1 MRSQKGVSLSGFM
14 WVMAALA
21 VVALIGFKI
30 GPPYF
35 EYLAIKKQL
44 QVIAND
50 PEMTGGVR
58 RPIEAAFERRI
69 QMEDIKSISS
79 KDLQVNK
86 QGDKVVI
93 SAEYSVCV
101 PFVANIRACMDFYP
115 TSEK

>member
-1 MRSQKGVSLSGFM
+1 MRRQIGLTLTGFITGV
-14 WVMAALA
+14 VVLA
-21 VVALIGFKI
+21 VFALVGMRI
-30 GPPYF
+30 GPPYL
-35 EYLAIKKQL
+35 EYLTIKKQI

-50 PEMTGGVR
+50 PEAASGQR
-58 RPIEAAFERRI
+58 REIEKAFERRAMI
-69 QMEDIKSISS
+69 EDMKSITA

-115 TSEK
+115 TSAK

>member
-1 MRSQKGVSLSGFM
+1 MRRQIGLTLSGFIIGIIVLAM
-14 WVMAALA
+14 CAL
-21 VVALIGFKI
+21 VGMKI
-30 GPPYF
+30 GPPYL
-35 EYLAIKKQL
+35 EYLSIKKQI

-50 PEMTGGVR
+50 PEATRGQR
-58 RPIEAAFERRI
+58 REIEVAFDRRSQI
-69 QMEDIKSISS
+69 EDIKSITA

-115 TSEK
+115 TSVK